1 MRRAVC
7 RFITVISGILVFQ
20 LPARAEMANPAH
32 LLAQK
37 FAQDAEK
44 PATAAPAAKPPVATA
59 APVKPAFKRPPA
71 PGPDYEQE
79 MLNAARAEADA
90 RRMAQQPP
98 GAQPSA
104 PATAAAMPE
113 TRTSQE
119 TKPAAAATPA
129 PPAVTA
135 PAASTASPPATTPI
149 KSAAAPATS
158 APASAATATAGS
170 PAHVSVLLVLDPQ
183 LSSSEQAGSQ
193 PAPVICIGDDCYISA
208 GADGAAHPRTR
219 TEAAGV
225 VGVSGDCL
233 GKTHCIFRNVT
244 LKAGA
249 DFQILDTTFGKA
261 GASKP
266 VEVHADKSCAVSE
279 GELDCE
285 LTISGVGYRAW
296 LVPETVAASTT
307 PLILESALAT
317 DLIEDNETRADDR

>member
-20 LPARAEMANPAH
+20 LPVRAEMASPAH

-44 PATAAPAAKPPVATA
+44 PATAAPAVKPPVAAA

-79 MLNAARAEADA
+79 MLNSARAEADA

-98 GAQPSA
+98 GAQPA
-104 PATAAAMPE
+104 AAAAATAEVKTAP
-113 TRTSQE
+113 E
-119 TKPAAAATPA
+119 TKPAAVLPAAATAAPA
-129 PPAVTA
+129 AATAQPPATVA
-135 PAASTASPPATTPI
+135 AKPAAAQPPSAAASTAVIPS
-149 KSAAAPATS
+149 
-158 APASAATATAGS
+158 
-170 PAHVSVLLVLDPQ
+170 HVSVLLVLDPQ

-219 TEAAGV
+219 TEAAGA

-233 GKTHCIFRNVT
+233 GKTHCIFRDVT
-244 LKAGA
+244 MKAGA

-266 VEVHADKSCAVSE
+266 IEVHADKSCNVAE